1 MPNHL
6 LVNIQFLCVQSSV
19 KKPIAISHS
28 FANEKSFLQPTALF
42 PFDCEKQSFFQANGT
57 KPQSIEKQI
66 KLDFLS
72 HMLLPLNVIVSGKQL
87 RKLPRLTNSNI
98 ITIKRPET
106 IRAKSNGRMGFAPLF
121 EEERRQKMK
130 MLKQVVKIMSDKKN
144 NDRQTASSTTTT
156 TTTTTPRPT
165 TRRPTTTTLTTST
178 TTTKPTTTTTSKPIQ
193 KSAAELLGLPELP
206 PEPAVTP
213 SPIFQIR
220 IESPKSFQTS
230 ELSSKDYDY
239 SDDLDYQDNPGR
251 WQIIPPVEASKA
263 IARHRVDPEQ
273 PILSLAP
280 PPPAPPSAPSS
291 SSSSN
296 SVQNRPV
303 SPFQIVGHVMSDE
316 ELKSFPDSPIG
327 KFKIPNL

>member
-1 MPNHL
+1 
-6 LVNIQFLCVQSSV
+6 
-19 KKPIAISHS
+19 
-28 FANEKSFLQPTALF
+28 
-42 PFDCEKQSFFQANGT
+42 
-57 KPQSIEKQI
+57 
-66 KLDFLS
+66 
-72 HMLLPLNVIVSGKQL
+72 MLLPLNLIVSGKQL

-144 NDRQTASSTTTT
+144 NDRRPASSTTTT
-156 TTTTTPRPT
+156 TTPRTT
-165 TRRPTTTTLTTST
+165 TRRATTTTLTTST
-178 TTTKPTTTTTSKPIQ
+178 TTTKASTTTTAKPIQ

-206 PEPAVTP
+206 PEPVVTP

-230 ELSSKDYDY
+230 ELSNKDYDFT
-239 SDDLDYQDNPGR
+239 DDLDYQDNPGR

-280 PPPAPPSAPSS
+280 PPPAPPSAPAS

-327 KFKIPNL
+327 KFKIAKLAHL